1 MHITELEIDN
11 FKSFVKKTKI
21 PFFEGCTVISGP
33 NGSGKS
39 NIIDS
44 ILFVLALSSSRTL
57 RAEKLTDLI
66 NLNSAK
72 PTAEVSLS
80 FSDGTKIRRRIK
92 KTGSGYYSYN
102 YLNEKLCK
110 QSEVTEFLSRF
121 GIKPH
126 GYNVVMQGDITRIIE
141 MSDFERRKIIDEIAG
156 VSEFDA
162 KKEQAIRE
170 LEVVRERIE
179 REELL
184 LAELSERLTELFKE
198 REQALLY
205 RKWEDQLRTFEN
217 CRAAAFLH
225 TKEKE
230 LSTLLLAVSDQE
242 VLLERTGS
250 DRSLEENEKSYLQ
263 ADLED
268 LNRQINQKS
277 GSEYLKLL
285 ADLEEA
291 KGSIRLADQSIL
303 RLKKEK
309 EGNLEG
315 MNRVF
320 LDMKRAEGRITEC
333 SQSIREMTIDRT
345 NLAMESAT
353 AKGQIAKF
361 EAEIQNQG
369 RNAEGAKDEL
379 FALMQSIEE
388 KKGDRS
394 AILHQKD
401 LLLEKSRMRTSER
414 ERLEERMRV
423 IDGETGSRSEQSQRD
438 REQAAM
444 LVSEKSDIERLIS
457 STEASVFARRSALER
472 IRDEFRSIDQEAMRL
487 EAQQQARGEPGSRA
501 LEAVL
506 AMDGVFGTIAQ
517 LARAPP
523 EYTTA
528 LNVAAGGKLHYV
540 VVEDDEVA
548 ASAIRYLK
556 DQKLGR
562 LTFLPLSKLKPAPL
576 PEPSGKG
583 TIGLAVKMLEFKPQ
597 FEPAFRVVFGG
608 TMVVESLEAGRRMLG
623 KFRMVTPEGELLE
636 KSGAMTG
643 GSFKK
648 VIRGFGAA
656 VEDEIGR
663 LRQHAEELKAEM
675 GEIESAISRGGSE
688 IEALRGK
695 RSELE
700 QQLQRLT
707 ITSEEMGRQSD
718 VYLQERERIASALQ
732 EITDEVKSGTADLA
746 ALEASLDTTSGE
758 IAQLTKRMEQL
769 KKRLDDTDIPALT
782 DQFEKKKR
790 EFDDIERRLR
800 NKESDINDLSRER
813 QHFSARVE
821 ELKAESE
828 RITQTNQ
835 QIDADTAAAKEQIES
850 GKEVI
855 RAIEERQ
862 KEFSGELET
871 LRARHSQVSDAIRE
885 SEKKILEF
893 DLARERI
900 RIQLEAL
907 VSRQAVLAGEIDQ
920 LRSEV
925 GDATTDLTLQEIEDG
940 ISDASAAMRKIGAVN
955 MLAIEE
961 YDRVEQRTTERKE
974 KKEILSRERATLLER
989 IERFETMKYEA
1000 FMEAFRAIDANFRDI
1015 FARLTSGNGRLI
1027 LENEEDPFSG
1037 GLSFAVQPRDKPV
1050 HLLSALSGGEKSLTT
1065 LAFIFSIQQHI
1076 PAPFYAFDEVDMSLD
1091 GANVERISAMIRELS
1106 ATSQFITVSLRK
1118 PMIEGAD
1125 RILGVTLLPDKSSF
1139 VTGVKA
1145 DV

>member
-1 MHITELEIDN
+1 LHITELEIDN
-11 FKSFVKKTKI
+11 FKSFLKKTKI
-21 PFFEGCTVISGP
+21 PFFEGFTVISGP

-80 FSDGTKIRRRIK
+80 FSDGTKICRRIK

-110 QSEVTEFLSRF
+110 QSEVTEFLSKF

-162 KKEQAIRE
+162 KKDQAIRE

-179 REELL
+179 REEIL
-184 LAELSERLTELFKE
+184 LAELGERLTTLSRE

-205 RKWEDQLRTFEN
+205 RKWEEQLRMFEN

-225 TKEKE
+225 SKEKE
-230 LSTLLLAVSDQE
+230 LSTVLQAEKEQE
-242 VLLERTGS
+242 ILLERAGS
-250 DRSLEENEKSYLQ
+250 DRSLEENERSYLL

-268 LNRQINQKS
+268 LTRQINQKS
-277 GSEYLKLL
+277 GSEYLKLI

-291 KGSIRLADQSIL
+291 KGSIRLAEQTIL

-320 LDMKRAEGRITEC
+320 LDIKRAEGRIAEC
-333 SQSIREMTIDRT
+333 SQTIRELTIDRT
-345 NLAMESAT
+345 NLAMEAAA
-353 AKGQIAKF
+353 AKGQIAKL
-361 EAEIQNQG
+361 EAAIQNQS
-369 RNAEGAKDEL
+369 RDVEGARDEL
-379 FALMQSIEE
+379 FSLMQSIEA

-394 AILHQKD
+394 TILHQKD
-401 LLLEKSRMRTSER
+401 LLLEKRRMRTSER
-414 ERLEERMRV
+414 ERLEERIRAL
-423 IDGETGSRSEQSQRD
+423 DTETTSREGQNLQE
-438 REQAAM
+438 REQINA
-444 LVSEKSDIERLIS
+444 LLSDKSGIERQIS
-457 STEASVFARRSALER
+457 SSEASLFAKRASLER
-472 IRDEFRSIDQEAMRL
+472 TRDELRTIEQEAVRL
-487 EAQQQARGEPGSRA
+487 EAQQQARGEPASRA

-506 AMDGVFGTIAQ
+506 AMDGVYGTIAQ
-517 LARAPP
+517 LGKAPP

-528 LNVAAGGKLHYV
+528 LNVAAGAKLHYV
-540 VVEDDEVA
+540 VVEDDGVA
-548 ASAIRYLK
+548 TSAIRYLK

-562 LTFLPLSKLKPAPL
+562 LTFLPLSKLKPGPI
-576 PEPSGKG
+576 PEAGGKG
-583 TIGLAVKMLEFKPQ
+583 IIGPAVRMLEFKPQ

-608 TMVVESLEAGRRMLG
+608 TMVVESLEVGRRLLG
-623 KFRMVTPEGELLE
+623 KYRMVTPEGELLE

-648 VIRGFGAA
+648 AVRGFGAA

-663 LRQHAEELKAEM
+663 LRQHAEGLKSDM
-675 GEIESAISRGGSE
+675 GDLESAITHGSTE
-688 IEALRGK
+688 VEALRGK
-695 RSELE
+695 RAQIE
-700 QQLQRLT
+700 QELQRLT
-707 ITSEEMGRQSD
+707 ITSEELLKQTDG
-718 VYLQERERIASALQ
+718 YLQERERVAADLQ
-732 EITDEVKSGTADLA
+732 EIIEEVKGGTADLA
-746 ALEASLDTTSGE
+746 ALEASLDTTTGE
-758 IAQLTKRMEQL
+758 ITQLTRRMEQL

-782 DQFEKKKR
+782 DQFEKKRR

-813 QHFSARVE
+813 QHFGSRVE
-821 ELKAESE
+821 ELTSE
-828 RITQTNQ
+828 ADRITRANQ
-835 QIDADTAAAKEQIES
+835 QIDSDTAAAKDQIEA

-855 RAIEERQ
+855 KGIEERQ
-862 KEFSGELET
+862 KEFSGELEQ
-871 LRARHSQVSDAIRE
+871 LRTRHGQVSDAIRE
-885 SEKKILEF
+885 SEKRILEF
-893 DLARERI
+893 DLASERI
-900 RIQLEAL
+900 RVQRDAL
-907 VSRQAVLAGEIDQ
+907 VARKAALSSEIDQ
-920 LRSEV
+920 LRAEV
-925 GDATTDLTLQEIEDG
+925 GGTTTDLTLGEIEDG
-940 ISDASAAMRKIGAVN
+940 ISEASAAMRKIGAVN

-961 YDRVEQRTTERKE
+961 YDRVEQRVVERRE
-974 KKEILSRERATLLER
+974 KKEILSRERSTLLER

-1000 FMEAFRAIDANFRDI
+1000 FMDAFKAIDANFRDI
-1015 FARLTSGNGRLI
+1015 FARLTSGSGRLI

-1106 ATSQFITVSLRK
+1106 PTSQFITVSLRK

-1139 VTGVKA
+1139 VTGVRT

>member
-1 MHITELEIDN
+1 LHITELEIDN
-11 FKSFVKKTKI
+11 FKSFLKKTKI

-44 ILFVLALSSSRTL
+44 ILFALALSSSRTL

-110 QSEVTEFLSRF
+110 QSEVIEFLSRF

-162 KKEQAIRE
+162 KKDQAIRE

-184 LAELSERLTELFKE
+184 LAELGERLTALSRE

-205 RKWEDQLRTFEN
+205 RKWDDQLHMFEN
-217 CRAAAFLH
+217 CRAAAFLDS
-225 TKEKE
+225 KEKE
-230 LSTLLLAVSDQE
+230 LSILFQAEKEQE
-242 VLLERTGS
+242 ILLERAGS
-250 DRSLEENEKSYLQ
+250 DRSLEENERSYLL

-268 LNRQINQKS
+268 LTRQINQKS
-277 GSEYLKLL
+277 GSEYLKLI

-291 KGSIRLADQSIL
+291 KGSIRLAEQTIQ

-320 LDMKRAEGRITEC
+320 LDMKRAEGRISEC
-333 SQSIREMTIDRT
+333 SHSIREMTIDRT
-345 NLAMESAT
+345 NLAIEAAT
-353 AKGQIAKF
+353 AKGQIEKI
-361 EAEIQNQG
+361 EAGIQNQS
-369 RNAEGAKDEL
+369 RDAEGARDEL
-379 FALMQSIEE
+379 FSLMQSIEA

-394 AILHQKD
+394 TILHQKD
-401 LLLEKSRMRTSER
+401 LLLEKRRMRTSER
-414 ERLEERMRV
+414 ERLEERIQA
-423 IDGETGSRSEQSQRD
+423 IDADTTARGEQNLRE
-438 REQAAM
+438 REQ
-444 LVSEKSDIERLIS
+444 VSVLLSDKSTIERQIS
-457 STEASVFARRSALER
+457 SSEASVFAKRSSLER
-472 IRDEFRSIDQEAMRL
+472 IRDELRGIEQEAMRL
-487 EAQQQARGEPGSRA
+487 EAQQQARGEPASRA

-506 AMDGVFGTIAQ
+506 AMDGVYGTIAQ
-517 LARAPP
+517 LGRAPP
-523 EYTTA
+523 DYTTA
-528 LNVAAGGKLHYV
+528 LNVAAGAKLHYV

-562 LTFLPLSKLKPAPL
+562 LTFLPLSKLKPGPI
-576 PEPSGKG
+576 PEAGGKG
-583 TIGLAVKMLEFKPQ
+583 IIGPAVRMLEFKPQ

-608 TMVVESLEAGRRMLG
+608 TMVVESLEVGRRLLG
-623 KFRMVTPEGELLE
+623 KYRMVTPEGELLE

-648 VIRGFGAA
+648 AVRGFGAA
-656 VEDEIGR
+656 VEDEIGH
-663 LRQHAEELKAEM
+663 LRQHAEGLKAEI
-675 GEIESAISRGGSE
+675 GDLDSAISRGNSE
-688 IEALRGK
+688 IEVLRGK
-695 RSELE
+695 RSEIE

-707 ITSEEMGRQSD
+707 ITSEELAKQSD
-718 VYLQERERIASALQ
+718 IYLQERERIAAALQ
-732 EITDEVKSGTADLA
+732 EIIEEVKGGTADLA
-746 ALEASLDTTSGE
+746 ALEASLDTTTGE
-758 IAQLTKRMEQL
+758 IAQLTRRMEQL

-782 DQFEKKKR
+782 DQLEKKRR
-790 EFDDIERRLR
+790 EFDDIERRFR

-813 QHFSARVE
+813 QHFGARTE
-821 ELKAESE
+821 ELKAESD
-828 RITQTNQ
+828 RITRANQ
-835 QIDADTAAAKEQIES
+835 QIDSDVEAAKAQIES

-855 RAIEERQ
+855 HGIEERQ
-862 KEFSGELET
+862 KEFSGELEM
-871 LRARHSQVSDAIRE
+871 LRTRYGQVSDAIRE
-885 SEKKILEF
+885 SEKRILDF
-893 DLARERI
+893 DLACERI
-900 RIQLEAL
+900 RVQLDAL
-907 VSRQAVLAGEIDQ
+907 VARKAALSGEIDQ
-920 LRSEV
+920 LRAEV
-925 GDATTDLTLQEIEDG
+925 GDTTTDLTLGEIEDG
-940 ISDASAAMRKIGAVN
+940 ISEASAAMRKIGAVN

-961 YDRVEQRTTERKE
+961 YDRVEQRVSERRE

-1000 FMEAFRAIDANFRDI
+1000 FMDAFKAIDANFRDI
-1015 FARLTSGNGRLI
+1015 FARLTNGSGRLI

-1065 LAFIFSIQQHI
+1065 LAFIFSIQQHV

-1091 GANVERISAMIRELS
+1091 GSNVERISAMIREFS

-1139 VTGVKA
+1139 VTGVRA

>member
-1 MHITELEIDN
+1 LHITELEIDN

-110 QSEVTEFLSRF
+110 QSEVTEFLSKF

-184 LAELSERLTELFKE
+184 LAELSERLAELFKE
-198 REQALLY
+198 REQALRY

-225 TKEKE
+225 SKEKE

-250 DRSLEENEKSYLQ
+250 DRSLEENEKSYFQ

-291 KGSIRLADQSIL
+291 KGSIRLAEQTIL

-345 NLAMESAT
+345 NLAMESAA

-369 RNAEGAKDEL
+369 RDAEGAKDEL
-379 FALMQSIEE
+379 FALMQSIEG
-388 KKGDRS
+388 KKADRS
-394 AILHQKD
+394 TILHQKD

-423 IDGETGSRSEQSQRD
+423 IDGETGSRSEQSQWD
-438 REQAAM
+438 KEQTGT
-444 LVSEKSDIERLIS
+444 LLSEKSDIERLIS
-457 STEASVFARRSALER
+457 STEAAVFAKRSALER
-472 IRDEFRSIDQEAMRL
+472 IRDEFRSIDQEAVRL

-576 PEPSGKG
+576 PEASGKG
-583 TIGLAVKMLEFKPQ
+583 IIGLAVKMLEFKPQ

-623 KFRMVTPEGELLE
+623 KYRMVSPEGELLE

-695 RSELE
+695 RSEIE

-718 VYLQERERIASALQ
+718 VYLQEREGIASALQ

-746 ALEASLDTTSGE
+746 ALEASLDTTTGE
-758 IAQLTKRMEQL
+758 IAQLAKRMEQL

-800 NKESDINDLSRER
+800 NKEADINDLSRER

-821 ELKAESE
+821 ELKAESD
-828 RITQTNQ
+828 RITQANQ
-835 QIDADTAAAKEQIES
+835 QIDADTAAAKGQIES
-850 GKEVI
+850 GKEAI

-907 VSRQAVLAGEIDQ
+907 VSRQAVLSGEIDQ

-961 YDRVEQRTTERKE
+961 YDRVEQRATERKE

-1000 FMEAFRAIDANFRDI
+1000 FMQAFRAIDANFRDI
-1015 FARLTSGNGRLI
+1015 FARLTSGSGRLI
-1027 LENEEDPFSG
+1027 LENEEDPFTG

>member
-11 FKSFVKKTKI
+11 FKSFLKKTKI
-21 PFFEGCTVISGP
+21 PFFEGFTVISGP

-110 QSEVTEFLSRF
+110 QSEVTEFLSKF

-162 KKEQAIRE
+162 KKDQAIRE

-179 REELL
+179 REEIL
-184 LAELSERLTELFKE
+184 LAELGERLTTLSRE

-205 RKWEDQLRTFEN
+205 RKWEEQLRMFEN

-225 TKEKE
+225 SKEKE
-230 LSTLLLAVSDQE
+230 LSTVLQAEKEQE
-242 VLLERTGS
+242 ILLERAGS
-250 DRSLEENEKSYLQ
+250 DRSLEENERSYLL

-268 LNRQINQKS
+268 LTRQINQKS
-277 GSEYLKLL
+277 GSEYLKLI

-291 KGSIRLADQSIL
+291 KGSIRLAEQTIL

-320 LDMKRAEGRITEC
+320 LDIKRAEGRITEC
-333 SQSIREMTIDRT
+333 SQTIRELTIDRT
-345 NLAMESAT
+345 NLAMEAAA
-353 AKGQIAKF
+353 AKGQIAKL
-361 EAEIQNQG
+361 EAAIQNQSKDV
-369 RNAEGAKDEL
+369 EGARDEL
-379 FALMQSIEE
+379 FSLMQSIEA

-394 AILHQKD
+394 TILHQKD
-401 LLLEKSRMRTSER
+401 LLLEKRRMRTSER
-414 ERLEERMRV
+414 ERLEERIRAL
-423 IDGETGSRSEQSQRD
+423 DTETTSREGQNLQE
-438 REQAAM
+438 REQINA
-444 LVSEKSDIERLIS
+444 LLSDKSGIERQIS
-457 STEASVFARRSALER
+457 SSEASLFAKRASLER
-472 IRDEFRSIDQEAMRL
+472 TRDELRTIEQEAVRL
-487 EAQQQARGEPGSRA
+487 EAQQQARGEPASRA

-506 AMDGVFGTIAQ
+506 AMDGVYGTIAQ
-517 LARAPP
+517 LGKAPP

-528 LNVAAGGKLHYV
+528 LNVAAGAKLHYV
-540 VVEDDEVA
+540 VVEDDGVA
-548 ASAIRYLK
+548 TSAIRYLK

-562 LTFLPLSKLKPAPL
+562 LTFLPLSKLKPGPI
-576 PEPSGKG
+576 PEAGGKG
-583 TIGLAVKMLEFKPQ
+583 IIGPAVRMLEFKPQ

-608 TMVVESLEAGRRMLG
+608 TMVVESLEVGRRLLG
-623 KFRMVTPEGELLE
+623 KYRMVTPEGELLE

-648 VIRGFGAA
+648 AVRGFGAA

-663 LRQHAEELKAEM
+663 LRQHAEGLKSDM
-675 GEIESAISRGGSE
+675 GDLESAITHGSTE
-688 IEALRGK
+688 VEALRGK
-695 RSELE
+695 RAQIE
-700 QQLQRLT
+700 QELQRLT
-707 ITSEEMGRQSD
+707 ITSEELLKQTDG
-718 VYLQERERIASALQ
+718 YLQERERVAADLQ
-732 EITDEVKSGTADLA
+732 EIIEEVKGGTADLA
-746 ALEASLDTTSGE
+746 ALEASLDTTTGE
-758 IAQLTKRMEQL
+758 ITQLTRRMEQL

-782 DQFEKKKR
+782 DQFEKKRR

-813 QHFSARVE
+813 QHFGSRVE
-821 ELKAESE
+821 ELTSE
-828 RITQTNQ
+828 ADRITRANQ
-835 QIDADTAAAKEQIES
+835 QIDSDTAAAKDQIEA

-855 RAIEERQ
+855 KGIEERQ
-862 KEFSGELET
+862 KEFSGELEQ
-871 LRARHSQVSDAIRE
+871 LRTRHGQVSDAIRE
-885 SEKKILEF
+885 SEKRILEF
-893 DLARERI
+893 DLASERI
-900 RIQLEAL
+900 RVQRDAL
-907 VSRQAVLAGEIDQ
+907 VARKAALSSEIDQ
-920 LRSEV
+920 LRAEV
-925 GDATTDLTLQEIEDG
+925 GGTTTDLTLGEIEDG
-940 ISDASAAMRKIGAVN
+940 ISEASAAMRKIGAVN

-961 YDRVEQRTTERKE
+961 YDRVEQRVVERRE
-974 KKEILSRERATLLER
+974 KKEILSRERSTLLER

-1000 FMEAFRAIDANFRDI
+1000 FMDAFKAIDANFRDI
-1015 FARLTSGNGRLI
+1015 FARLTSGSGRLI

-1106 ATSQFITVSLRK
+1106 PTSQFITVSLRK

-1139 VTGVKA
+1139 VTGVRT

>member
-110 QSEVTEFLSRF
+110 QSEVTDFLSKF

-156 VSEFDA
+156 VSEFDT
-162 KKEQAIRE
+162 KKDQAIRE

-184 LAELSERLTELFKE
+184 LAELSERLSELFKE

-205 RKWEDQLRTFEN
+205 QKWEGQLRTFEN

-230 LSTLLLAVSDQE
+230 LSTLLQAAGDQE
-242 VLLERTGS
+242 ILLERTGS

-268 LNRQINQKS
+268 LSRQINQKS
-277 GSEYLKLL
+277 GSEYMKLL

-291 KGSIRLADQSIL
+291 KGSIRLAEQTIS

-320 LDMKRAEGRITEC
+320 LDIKRAEGRIAEC

-345 NLAMESAT
+345 NLAMGADS

-361 EAEIQNQG
+361 EAEIQNQS
-369 RNAEGAKDEL
+369 RDVEGAKDEL

-388 KKGDRS
+388 KKADRS

-414 ERLEERMRV
+414 ERLDERIRA
-423 IDGETGSRSEQSQRD
+423 IDAETGSRTEQNLRD
-438 REQAAM
+438 KEQIIT
-444 LVSEKSDIERLIS
+444 LTSEKSDVERLIS
-457 STEASVFARRSALER
+457 STEASVFAKRSALER
-472 IRDEFRSIDQEAMRL
+472 TRDELRGIEQEAVRL
-487 EAQQQARGEPGSRA
+487 EAQQQARGEPGSRV
-501 LEAVL
+501 LDAVL
-506 AMDGVFGTIAQ
+506 AMDGVYGTIAQ

-528 LNVAAGGKLHYV
+528 LNVAAGAKLHYV

-548 ASAIRYLK
+548 SSAIRYLK

-576 PEPSGKG
+576 PEAGGKG
-583 TIGLAVKMLEFKPQ
+583 IIGSAVKMLEYKPQ

-608 TMVVESLEAGRRMLG
+608 TVVVESLEVGRKMLG
-623 KFRMVTPEGELLE
+623 KYRMVTPEGELLE

-648 VIRGFGAA
+648 AIRGFGAA

-663 LRQHAEELKAEM
+663 LRQHAEGLKAEM
-675 GEIESAISRGGSE
+675 GELESAISRGTGE
-688 IEALRGK
+688 IESLRGK
-695 RSELE
+695 RSEIE

-707 ITSEEMGRQSD
+707 ITCEEMGRHSD
-718 VYLQERERIASALQ
+718 AYFQERERIAAALQ
-732 EITDEVKSGTADLA
+732 EIADEVKGGTADLA
-746 ALEASLDTTSGE
+746 ALEASLDTTTGE
-758 IAQLTKRMEQL
+758 IAQLSKRMEQL

-790 EFDDIERRLR
+790 EFEDIERRLR
-800 NKESDINDLSRER
+800 NKEADINDLSRER

-821 ELKAESE
+821 ELKAEAD
-828 RITQTNQ
+828 RITRANQ

-855 RAIEERQ
+855 RGIEERQ

-900 RIQLEAL
+900 RVQLEAL
-907 VSRQAVLAGEIDQ
+907 VSRKDVLSGEIDQ

-925 GDATTDLTLQEIEDG
+925 GDTTTDLSLKEIEDG
-940 ISDASAAMRKIGAVN
+940 IAEASAAMRKIGAVN

-961 YDRVEQRTTERKE
+961 YDRVEQRASERKE
-974 KKEILSRERATLLER
+974 KKEILSRERTTLLER

-1000 FMEAFRAIDANFRDI
+1000 FMDAFKAIDANFRDI
-1015 FARLTSGNGRLI
+1015 FARLTSGSGHLI

-1065 LAFIFSIQQHI
+1065 LAFIFSIQQYI

-1139 VTGVKA
+1139 VTGVRA

>member
-11 FKSFVKKTKI
+11 FKSFLKKTKI
-21 PFFEGCTVISGP
+21 PFFEGFTVISGP

-72 PTAEVSLS
+72 PIAEVSLS

-110 QSEVTEFLSRF
+110 QSEVTEFLSKF

-162 KKEQAIRE
+162 KKDQAIRE

-179 REELL
+179 REEIL
-184 LAELSERLTELFKE
+184 LAELGERLTTLSRE

-205 RKWEDQLRTFEN
+205 RTWEDQLRRFEN

-225 TKEKE
+225 AKEKE
-230 LSTLLLAVSDQE
+230 LSTVLQAEKEQE
-242 VLLERTGS
+242 ILLERAGS
-250 DRSLEENEKSYLQ
+250 DRSLEENERSYLI

-268 LNRQINQKS
+268 LTRQINQKS
-277 GSEYLKLL
+277 GSEYLKLI

-291 KGSIRLADQSIL
+291 KGSIRLAEQTIL

-320 LDMKRAEGRITEC
+320 LDIKRAEGRIAEC
-333 SQSIREMTIDRT
+333 SQTIRELTIDRT
-345 NLAMESAT
+345 NLAMEAAA
-353 AKGQIAKF
+353 AKGQIAKL
-361 EAEIQNQG
+361 EAAIQNQS
-369 RNAEGAKDEL
+369 RDVEGARDEL
-379 FALMQSIEE
+379 FSLMQSIEA

-394 AILHQKD
+394 TILHQKD
-401 LLLEKSRMRTSER
+401 LLLEKRRMRTSER
-414 ERLEERMRV
+414 ERLEERIRAL
-423 IDGETGSRSEQSQRD
+423 DTETTSREGQNLQE
-438 REQAAM
+438 REQINA
-444 LVSEKSDIERLIS
+444 LLSDKSGIERQIS
-457 STEASVFARRSALER
+457 SSEASLFAKRASLER
-472 IRDEFRSIDQEAMRL
+472 TRDELRTIEQEAVRL
-487 EAQQQARGEPGSRA
+487 EAQQQARGEPASRA

-506 AMDGVFGTIAQ
+506 AMDGVYGTIAQ
-517 LARAPP
+517 LGKAPP

-528 LNVAAGGKLHYV
+528 LNVAAGAKLHYV
-540 VVEDDEVA
+540 VVEDDGVA
-548 ASAIRYLK
+548 TSAIRYLK

-562 LTFLPLSKLKPAPL
+562 LTFLPLSKLKPGPI
-576 PEPSGKG
+576 PEAGGKG
-583 TIGLAVKMLEFKPQ
+583 IIGPAVRMLEFKPQ

-608 TMVVESLEAGRRMLG
+608 TMVVESLEVGRRLLG
-623 KFRMVTPEGELLE
+623 KYRMVTPEGELLE

-648 VIRGFGAA
+648 AVRGFGAA

-663 LRQHAEELKAEM
+663 LRQHAEGLKSDM
-675 GEIESAISRGGSE
+675 GDLESAITHGSTE
-688 IEALRGK
+688 VEALRGK
-695 RSELE
+695 RAQIE
-700 QQLQRLT
+700 QELQRLT
-707 ITSEEMGRQSD
+707 ITSEELLKQSD
-718 VYLQERERIASALQ
+718 GYLQERERVAADLQ
-732 EITDEVKSGTADLA
+732 EIIEEVKGGTADLA
-746 ALEASLDTTSGE
+746 ALEASLDTTTGE
-758 IAQLTKRMEQL
+758 ITQLTRRMEQL

-782 DQFEKKKR
+782 DQFEKKRR

-813 QHFSARVE
+813 QHFGSRVE
-821 ELKAESE
+821 ELTSE
-828 RITQTNQ
+828 ADRITRANQ
-835 QIDADTAAAKEQIES
+835 QIDSDTAAAKDQIEA

-855 RAIEERQ
+855 KGIEERQ
-862 KEFSGELET
+862 KEFSGELEQ
-871 LRARHSQVSDAIRE
+871 LRTRHGQVSDAIRE
-885 SEKKILEF
+885 SEKRILEF
-893 DLARERI
+893 DLASERI
-900 RIQLEAL
+900 RVQRDAL
-907 VSRQAVLAGEIDQ
+907 VARKAALSSEIDQ
-920 LRSEV
+920 LRAEV
-925 GDATTDLTLQEIEDG
+925 GGTTTDLTLGEIEDG
-940 ISDASAAMRKIGAVN
+940 ISEASAAMRKIGAVN

-961 YDRVEQRTTERKE
+961 YDRVEQRVVERRE
-974 KKEILSRERATLLER
+974 KKEILSRERSTLLER

-1000 FMEAFRAIDANFRDI
+1000 FMDAFKAIDANFRDI
-1015 FARLTSGNGRLI
+1015 FARLTSGSGRLI

-1106 ATSQFITVSLRK
+1106 PTSQFITVSLRK

-1139 VTGVKA
+1139 VTGVRA